1 MSYTFSENDLI
12 FNGFNFKD
20 LLKVEKVE
28 MSLLPQI
35 ENTSQKI
42 PGRAGA
48 VFRKNNL
55 GIREIIIYCRIIKN
69 NKQEVFDFRRRLSS
83 LLYTERP
90 EILRFRNEK
99 NLYYKAILDGDIKYS
114 TSRKSA
120 EVILKFVAHD
130 PFGYSDIKTIKGT
143 DNVVYFNYDA
153 TYETSAALHFEL
165 TSSADTFMVQ
175 DLTSTKFVKIINNF
189 SPGAKVKVDC
199 INNFIEINGEKSM
212 RLLDY
217 KSDFIK
223 IKKGENRWAFSQ
235 RVNYEITYQER
246 WL

>member
-1 MSYTFSENDLI
+1 MSYAFSENDLI

-28 MSLLPQI
+28 MSLIPQI

-55 GIREIIIYCRIIKN
+55 GIREIIIYCRITKS
-69 NKQEVFDFRRRLSS
+69 NKQEIFDFRRRLSS
-83 LLYTERP
+83 LLYTEKP

-120 EVILKFVAHD
+120 EVALKFVAHD
-130 PFGYSDIKTIKGT
+130 PFGYSDIKTISGT
-143 DNVVYFNYDA
+143 GDRISFNYDA
-153 TYETSAALHFEL
+153 SYNTSAIISLTL
-165 TSSADTFMVQ
+165 TSSAEIFLIQ
-175 DLTSTKFVKIINNF
+175 DLTSTKFIRIINNF
-189 SPGAKVKVDC
+189 SPGAKVKADC

-235 RVNYEITYQER
+235 SVNYEIAYQER